1 LLTNP
6 TGYGQLPIFREWT
19 SSGLQIYE
27 ANFGPLNTSNPA
39 TVSSYRNYK
48 YSWTGVPYYP
58 PKITAASNGT
68 LYISWNGAT
77 DVTSY
82 NILAGTTA
90 SGLKVVASVQKTG
103 FETSY
108 VLPASAGYKYVQ
120 AQAVNGTV
128 VYGGGSSNVVALAG
142 NGTATASGTATGTA
156 TVAPYKGGA
165 AALTAGSS
173 VVVAAVAALM
183 FAAAL

>member
-1 LLTNP
+1 
-6 TGYGQLPIFREWT
+6 
-19 SSGLQIYE
+19 
-27 ANFGPLNTSNPA
+27 
-39 TVSSYRNYK
+39 
-48 YSWTGVPYYP
+48 VPYYP
-58 PKITAASNGT
+58 PKIAAASNGT

-82 NILAGTTA
+82 NVLAGTSA

-128 VYGGGSSNVVALAG
+128 VYAGGSSNVVALAV
-142 NGTATASGTATGTA
+142 NGTVTASGTSTGTA
-156 TVAPYKGGA
+156 AATGTVAPYKGAA

-173 VVVAAVAALM
+173 GLAAAIVAFMAAAVM
-183 FAAAL
+183 